1 VSDFWESK
9 SWLSEPDDREQ
20 SGQFKMSELLGQFKM
35 SELLALEE
43 EPGRTCGHGG
53 CKGPTIDKV
62 KAANC
67 PIGTEIRRCRA
78 DNKRKAAAAE
88 AKKKAK
94 TGGMS
99 FQLGSFKPPTTGALD
114 EVNWK
119 RR

>member
-1 VSDFWESK
+1 M
-9 SWLSEPDDREQ
+9 PDHEQ
-20 SGQFKMSELLGQFKM
+20 SGQFKMSELLV
-35 SELLALEE
+35 LEE
-43 EPGRTCGHGG
+43 EPGRTCGHDECQHGG

-78 DNKRKAAAAE
+78 DNKRKAKAFKAAAAE

-99 FQLGSFKPPTTGALD
+99 FQLGSFKPPVAGVLD

-119 RR
+119 TR

>member
-1 VSDFWESK
+1 
-9 SWLSEPDDREQ
+9 
-20 SGQFKMSELLGQFKM
+20 MSELLV
-35 SELLALEE
+35 LEE
-43 EPGRTCGHGG
+43 EPGRTCGHDECQHGG

-78 DNKRKAAAAE
+78 DNKRKAKALKAAAAE

-119 RR
+119 RRFFFYQALDFI